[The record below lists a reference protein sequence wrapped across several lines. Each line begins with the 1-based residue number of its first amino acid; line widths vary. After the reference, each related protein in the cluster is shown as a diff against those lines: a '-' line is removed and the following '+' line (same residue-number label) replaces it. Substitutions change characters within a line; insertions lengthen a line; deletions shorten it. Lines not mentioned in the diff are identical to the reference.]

1 MNNPD
6 NDRLITVTQLTTAIE
21 LTKELYRVNLC
32 VLDNPASIEHFV
44 KQYHFHRC
52 QTAIT
57 VEHIKE
63 LIADYPSDTL
73 YITDSLMINY
83 IIFHLNG
90 LPVIVGP
97 FCSLLL
103 SSHDVRTILKRN
115 RVEDLTVQDFFSYY
129 NSYPSIT
136 ETNALHLI
144 ESLQTVV
151 CNRTDTPKIRKI
163 TSLSMTHTEYDS
175 YPMRRANNSELLE
188 KRYSFKQRFMLN
200 IEKGN
205 ARSAILDLHNM
216 QADVQYLKRI
226 GTTLENE
233 KIGAAITRTT
243 VRIAALKAGLPI
255 IIIDQL
261 SSNNTIAIKNA
272 STVDEILKAKEQ
284 MIRDFCS
291 AILDC
296 KNEKYSALVQS
307 IIYFI
312 EHRYYTDINLD
323 ELSSELDLSKNYLI
337 SSFRKETGITP
348 IAYLR
353 KVRLKQ
359 ATVLLYGTNYSIQ
372 EISESVGI
380 PDANYFIKLF
390 KKEYGVTPY
399 AYRKRLT

>member
-188 KRYSFKQRFMLN
+188 KRYSFEQRFMLN